1 MISVTSLRKFAP
13 RFVNTCE
20 LNGSRSLRTSTARA
34 KKNLPPKKLS
44 LTLGQKVD
52 LSTSALFLGTA
63 GWIGWMYFD
72 FKKQAKIQAEQP
84 TPSALGKV
92 EITHLDQKL
101 HNLNCEVASGS
112 GDKSLLLPYA
122 NKQWSEGDNKW
133 VELDST
139 SQGKEVTPPK
149 LWVITFTG
157 DKDASQVESL
167 RDEITAVIQNS
178 NPEKRDHV
186 LVRLHSGGGTV
197 QGYGLAA
204 SQLERVKAAGL
215 HLTVCIDEVAAS
227 GGYLMASK
235 ADVIVAAPLSQI
247 GSIGVVQSN
256 ENYHELFKRLGIR
269 CDEIT
274 AGESKRTL
282 SRGKKIT
289 EADLME
295 TKKALEETHQIFKN
309 IVASHR
315 PHLNIDQVATG
326 KVWSGIDALR
336 LGLID
341 EIGVSDDIL
350 LGFSQG
356 TRAIPIITVAT
367 KTEEKMLEKQIMSVS
382 PEVPCL
388 VDGGSPRELLG
399 SSSKAEEG
407 VDSAECTLEPLN
419 ESCKREDQN
428 AREQQLPSKDE
439 SSTNPSHKIGSTKSK
454 VMFITCPKRQNVESK
469 SMTFTFPT
477 GLAILAVKEVVIP
490 LMYEEVSRLVASSGT
505 TMSIAEDSTSTRRS

>member
-1 MISVTSLRKFAP
+1 VKR
-13 RFVNTCE
+13 
-20 LNGSRSLRTSTARA
+20 
-34 KKNLPPKKLS
+34 KNLPPAVEKE
-44 LTLGQKVD
+44 LTPGQKACAYLVGGI
-52 LSTSALFLGTA
+52 AGTY
-63 GWIGWMYFD
+63 GFKYFHD
-72 FKKQAKIQAEQP
+72 KEQP
-84 TPSALGKV
+84 TPSAFGKV
-92 EITHLDQKL
+92 EITHLEQKL
-101 HNLNCEVASGS
+101 HNLNCGVASGS
-112 GDKSLLLPYA
+112 GDKSLLRPYA
-122 NKQWSEGDNKW
+122 NQRSESEKKW
-133 VELDST
+133 VDIDPAPA
-139 SQGKEVTPPK
+139 SQGKEVPPPK

-157 DKDASQVESL
+157 DNDASQVESL
-167 RDEITAVIQNS
+167 RDEVTAVIQNS
-178 NPEKRDHV
+178 KPEKGDHV

-295 TKKALEETHQIFKN
+295 TKKALEETHQIFKD

-326 KVWSGIDALR
+326 KVWSGTDALR

-350 LGFSQG
+350 LGFFHG
-356 TRAIPIITVAT
+356 TRVTPTIITVAT
-367 KTEEKMLEKQIMSVS
+367 MKIEEKMLQKQVMSLS
-382 PEVPCL
+382 PDVECL
-388 VDGGSPRELLG
+388 VDGGLPRESPG
-399 SSSKAEEG
+399 VSSKAQERVG
-407 VDSAECTLEPLN
+407 LAECTLKPPNEP
-419 ESCKREDQN
+419 CKKEDQY
-428 AREQQLPSKDE
+428 ALEQQLPPKDE

-454 VMFITCPKRQNVESK
+454 VMFISCPKGQKVESK
-469 SMTFTFPT
+469 SSTFTLPA
-477 GLAILAVKEVVIP
+477 GLAKLAVKEVLIP
-490 LMYEEVSRLVASSGT
+490 LMYEEVSRVVTSSGA
-505 TMSIAEDSTSTRRS
+505 TMSIAGDSTSTRRL